1 MLRMRP
7 KCLLFR
13 ATVVVA
19 RGDDLRFRRVQA
31 CVVEGAWNHSK
42 FLEVVKVGVV
52 TEVAVV
58 CRGGGCC
65 WCCLQPLLAATAAA
79 VPVDTS
85 SDCGSLLLLV
95 VLKVSCQGRQK
106 NLTGLWSQCSHT
118 WCSSMFVASPLP
130 RPSCRPHRRR
140 CRHRPRLRFLLFLLR
155 RRSSSLALAI
165 SNIVKG
171 QGPVCETSFVDGL
184 YLNRKDFPG
193 TSTSNA

>member
-118 WCSSMFVASPLP
+118 WCSSMFVASPVTAAVLSTSSASLP
-130 RPSCRPHRRR
+130 SSSASSVSSFPSSSSLVVA
-140 CRHRPRLRFLLFLLR
+140 RPRNLKHRQGPRASVRDVLR
-155 RRSSSLALAI
+155 RRAI
-165 SNIVKG
+165 LESQGLPRNIN
-171 QGPVCETSFVDGL
+171 E
-184 YLNRKDFPG
+184 
-193 TSTSNA
+193 